1 MAEFCNKCSEEW
13 GSPEIDINVYS
24 IHRNLRKGQMESV
37 LCEGCG
43 MKAVSKDEKGNLKI
57 AYIND
62 SNTLNWKDYH

>member
-1 MAEFCNKCSEEW
+1 MSIQFI
-13 GSPEIDINVYS
+13 EIS
-24 IHRNLRKGQMESV
+24 GKGQMESV

-62 SNTLNWKDYH
+62 SNT